1 MKRLTVIISAFF
13 IITVSAQEEAFKKF
27 YKVNKDKSA
36 FSINLSTSLAGSFLD
51 DEDEESLTTLIK
63 KSSNFKLMVFDNEDD
78 TVSKNFKKFTRKNR
92 LKTLARVK
100 DKEGKAEFF
109 FIEKNKFIT
118 EIIIRANSNND
129 KLVLFGLKTKI
140 TKDELAAVFSSSDVK
155 ISSK

>member
-1 MKRLTVIISAFF
+1 MKQLTVIISAFF

-51 DEDEESLTTLIK
+51 DEDEESLSTLIK

-109 FIEKNKFIT
+109 FIEINKFIT

-140 TKDELAAVFSSSDVK
+140 TKDELASVFSSSDVK

>member
-51 DEDEESLTTLIK
+51 DEDEESLTSLIK

-109 FIEKNKFIT
+109 FIEINKFIT

-140 TKDELAAVFSSSDVK
+140 TKDELASVFSSSDVK

>member
-51 DEDEESLTTLIK
+51 DEDEESLSTLIK

-109 FIEKNKFIT
+109 FIEINKFIT

-140 TKDELAAVFSSSDVK
+140 TKDELASVFSSSDVK
-155 ISSK
+155 SSSK

>member
-51 DEDEESLTTLIK
+51 DEDEESLSTLIK

-140 TKDELAAVFSSSDVK
+140 TKDELASVFSSSDVK

>member
-51 DEDEESLTTLIK
+51 DEDEESLSTLIK

-100 DKEGKAEFF
+100 DKGGKAEFF

-140 TKDELAAVFSSSDVK
+140 TKDELASVFSSSDVK

>member
-1 MKRLTVIISAFF
+1 M
-13 IITVSAQEEAFKKF
+13 
-27 YKVNKDKSA
+27 
-36 FSINLSTSLAGSFLD
+36 AGSFLD
-51 DEDEESLTTLIK
+51 DEDEESLTSLIK
-63 KSSNFKLMVFDNEDD
+63 KSSNLKLMVFDNEDD

-109 FIEKNKFIT
+109 FIEINKFIT

>member
-1 MKRLTVIISAFF
+1 MKRLTTILFAFF
-13 IITVSAQEEAFKKF
+13 IVSVSAQEEAFKKF
-27 YKVNKDKSA
+27 YKVNKDKST

-51 DEDEESLTTLIK
+51 EEDEEGLSTLIK

-78 TVSKNFKKFTRKNR
+78 TVSRNFKKFARKNK

-100 DKEGKAEFF
+100 DDGGKAEIF
-109 FIEKNKFIT
+109 FIKRNKYIT

-140 TKDELAAVFSSSDVK
+140 TQDELAAIFSSSNLN